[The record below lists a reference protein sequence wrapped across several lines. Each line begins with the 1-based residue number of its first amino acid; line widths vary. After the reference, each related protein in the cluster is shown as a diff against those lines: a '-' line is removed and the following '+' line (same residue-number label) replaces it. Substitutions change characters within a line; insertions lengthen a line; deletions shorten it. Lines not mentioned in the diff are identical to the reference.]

1 MEGLDD
7 IMGALNSLDPTAAVG
22 SIASALKGQGDL
34 SLGSLGGN
42 PSEGDVSNTN
52 VPQDSQPMD
61 VSATQPEPVEKP
73 EEGANEAGSGDG
85 PTEKKPKVTLKS
97 VDFPHMRRTGIT
109 PLVQNVVSMFNLG
122 TKLDLKHIALHA
134 RNAEYNPKRF
144 AAVIMRIREPKTT
157 ALIFGSGKV
166 VVTGAADE
174 SASKRAAKKFAK
186 IIKKLG
192 FPARFKEYRIQNI
205 VGSCGVNFPVRLE
218 QMAYDNAAFSA
229 YEPELFPGLIFRML
243 EPKIVLLIFVSGKIV
258 FTGGKSRND
267 VYQAFENIYPVMV
280 KYDKNKG
287 AKKAK
292 QLEQGKEEKEE
303 KEKQAK
309 E

>member
-1 MEGLDD
+1 
-7 IMGALNSLDPTAAVG
+7 
-22 SIASALKGQGDL
+22 
-34 SLGSLGGN
+34 
-42 PSEGDVSNTN
+42 
-52 VPQDSQPMD
+52 
-61 VSATQPEPVEKP
+61 
-73 EEGANEAGSGDG
+73 
-85 PTEKKPKVTLKS
+85 
-97 VDFPHMRRTGIT
+97 
-109 PLVQNVVSMFNLG
+109 
-122 TKLDLKHIALHA
+122 
-134 RNAEYNPKRF
+134 
-144 AAVIMRIREPKTT
+144 MRIREPKTT

-218 QMAYDNAAFSA
+218 QMAYDNAAFCA
-229 YEPELFPGLIFRML
+229 YEPELFPGLIFRMV

-267 VYQAFENIYPVMV
+267 VYQSFENIYPVMV

-292 QLEQGKEEKEE
+292 QL
-303 KEKQAK
+303 
-309 E
+309 